1 MSNPVKSFFNIF
13 IQKMTARENDS
24 NVESIERY
32 KHDLASSLSLPLSC
46 LSLSLSLFELSG
58 LSLPLSLSSLVYLT
72 HSLYLSFVSLPLS
85 LSLSLRSLV
94 CPPLSLLTLFL
105 VSLFNLFYLHLFSLT
120 HFIRILDREA
130 SFFSFNYLYL
140 VSFVLPNCS
149 MSKKKIHFYTLHIFS

>member
-24 NVESIERY
+24 NFESIERY
-32 KHDLASSLSLPLSC
+32 KHDSASPPLSLS

-85 LSLSLRSLV
+85 LSLSLSSLV

-120 HFIRILDREA
+120 HFIRLLDREA
-130 SFFSFNYLYL
+130 SFFSFNYLYF

-149 MSKKKIHFYTLHIFS
+149 MSKKKIHFYTLQIFS